1 MSLELGLIGFPLSH
15 SFSPAYF
22 KQKFAQEGIINRK
35 YSLFELPELNELT
48 FKELIISHPQ
58 LCGINVTIPYKQQ
71 IIPLLDEVDET
82 AAQIGAVNT
91 ITIERKNTKNFIT
104 KGYNTDIEGIR
115 ASFAS
120 LFQNEPLPSAALIL
134 GTGGSS
140 RTVAFALREL
150 KIPFHFVSR
159 EKRSTDCLSWDNLN
173 PQFIATCP
181 LIINTTPVGMYPNID
196 EKPPLPLE
204 SIGNKHFVLDL
215 IYNPDPSLLLQEC
228 SIRGAKVLSGKQML
242 ITQAEFSYKIW
253 QKVF

>member
-22 KQKFAQEGIINRK
+22 KQKFVQEGLLDRK
-35 YSLFELPELNELT
+35 YSLFELPKLNELI
-48 FKELIISHPQ
+48 FNELLVSHPQ
-58 LCGINVTIPYKQQ
+58 LYGLNVTIPYKQQ
-71 IIPLLDEVDET
+71 VIPLLDMVDET
-82 AAQIGAVNT
+82 AVQIGAVNT

-115 ASFAS
+115 ASLAY
-120 LFQNEPLPSAALIL
+120 LLHNEPLPSAALIL

-150 KIPFHFVSR
+150 NIPFHFVSR
-159 EKRSTDCLSWDNLN
+159 EKRANDCLLWDNLN
-173 PQFIATCP
+173 AQLVGACP
-181 LIINTTPVGMYPNID
+181 LIINTTPVGMYPNGGEI
-196 EKPPLPLE
+196 PPLPLE
-204 SIGNKHFVLDL
+204 HIGNKHLVLDL

-228 SIRGAKVLSGKQML
+228 SNRGAKVLSGKLML